1 MMKLPKSS
9 LERFIDEIVHSAGFL
24 VATHNNFAGGSLGHK
39 HQHSDLYQISY
50 YLKGEDRVLVG
61 NRHYA
66 VKAGDLFFIPPHC
79 IHGSVPGDSHLRFE
93 MLQIKFRLRR
103 ALPSPLPV
111 YVRVKYPADLLSAFH
126 SLINEFHMGRAQ
138 RETMMRLNLAQMV
151 LLIQRKYSL
160 QGPGYHL
167 PPLKAGAAGN
177 YRLAEERLAKVISY
191 LQANYTR
198 ELSLA
203 EIARINGYSVSTLCH
218 VFKQQVGIS
227 PAKYLSN
234 YRLSRALEMMGCTER
249 KLEDI
254 AFRTGFKSVYYFS
267 RLFKKRYNQSPRRYA
282 RLIYNSPE

>member
-1 MMKLPKSS
+1 MPLKPS
-9 LERFIDEIVHSAGFL
+9 LEQFITEIVHSAGFL
-24 VATHNNFAGGSLGHK
+24 VATHNNFAGGSLGHN

-66 VKAGDLFFIPPHC
+66 VKEGDLFFIPPHC
-79 IHGSVPGDSHLRFE
+79 IHGSVACDRPICFE
-93 MLQIKFRLRR
+93 MLQVKFRLRR
-103 ALPSPLPV
+103 VLPSPLPV
-111 YVRVKYPADLLSAFH
+111 YVRVKYPQDLLSAFH
-126 SLINEFHMGRAQ
+126 SLINEFHMGRSQ

-167 PPLKAGAAGN
+167 PPLKACPASD

-218 VFKQQVGIS
+218 VFKRQVGIS
-227 PAKYLSN
+227 PAKYLIN
-234 YRLSRALEMMGCTER
+234 YRLSKALEMMGYTEK

-254 AFRTGFKSVYYFS
+254 AIESGFKSVYYFS
-267 RLFKKRYNQSPRRYA
+267 RLFKKRYHQSPRRYA
-282 RLIYNSPE
+282 RLVYNL